1 MDPSS
6 KLINYM
12 PSVGDARLANCAT
25 THTILRDK
33 KYFSNFTLAQSNVC
47 TISGPVNLI
56 KGSGKATI
64 ILLKGTKLQI
74 EDALYSNKSN
84 RNLLGFKDIRRN
96 GYHIET
102 MNHDANE
109 YLLITS
115 IISGQKCILEQLS
128 SLSYGLYQT
137 TIRSIESYV
146 VMNQKFNDSNAF
158 LLWHER
164 LGHPGISM
172 MRCIVQNSN
181 GHPLISRQILVTDG
195 YMCAACSIGKLIIR
209 PSFTNATFESPAFLE
224 HIQGDICGS
233 IHPPSGPFRY
243 FMVLIDASTRW
254 SHVCLLSSR
263 NVAFARLLAQII
275 RLIAQFCDH
284 PIKTIRLDNAG
295 EFSSQTFLDYC
306 MSIGI
311 DVQHLVAHVHSHN
324 GLAESFIK
332 RLQLIARPL
341 LLKSKL
347 PLSVWEHAII
357 HTANLIR
364 LRPTANHDLSPLQL
378 AKGYQPNI
386 SYL

>member
-12 PSVGDARLANCAT
+12 SSVGDACLADCAT

-33 KYFSNFTLAQSNVC
+33 KYFSNFTLAQSNVH
-47 TISGPVNLI
+47 TISGPVDLI
-56 KGSGKATI
+56 KGYEKANI
-64 ILLKGTKLQI
+64 ILPKGTKLQI
-74 EDALYSNKSN
+74 DDALYYTKSS
-84 RNLLGFKDIRRN
+84 RNLLSFKDIRRN

-115 IISGQKCILEQLS
+115 IIFGQKCILEQLS
-128 SLSYGLYQT
+128 SLSCRLYQT

-146 VMNQKFNDSNAF
+146 VMTQKFNDSNVF
-158 LLWHER
+158 LLWHDR

-172 MRCIVQNSN
+172 MRRIVQNSTK
-181 GHPLISRQILVTDG
+181 HPLTSRQILVTDG
-195 YMCAACSIGKLIIR
+195 YTCADCSKGQLIIR
-209 PSFTNATFESPAFLE
+209 PSFTKVTFESPAFLK
-224 HIQGDICGS
+224 HIQGDICGP

-254 SHVCLLSSR
+254 YHVCLLSSR
-263 NVAFARLLAQII
+263 NVAFDKLLAQIV
-275 RLIAQFCDH
+275 RLIAQFPDH
-284 PIKTIRLDNAG
+284 PIKTIRLDNVG

-311 DVQHLVAHVHSHN
+311 DVQHPVAHVHSQN
-324 GLAESFIK
+324 GLAEYFIK

-341 LLKSKL
+341 LLKTKL
-347 PLSVWEHAII
+347 PLSAWGHAII
-357 HTANLIR
+357 HAANLIR
-364 LRPTANHDLSPLQL
+364 LRPTANRDLSPL
-378 AKGYQPNI
+378 
-386 SYL
+386 